1 MRADMKHK
9 RHHDEHENHERWLL
23 TYADLIT
30 LLLGLFV
37 ILYAMSKI
45 DAARYAEMIS
55 ALSGV
60 FGGSRPS
67 IVQGKSGVVDMPS
80 AMLKTEREKIAEE
93 LRNVLHRDLADGFA
107 SVTNDER
114 GVTVHL
120 LEELLFASGSA
131 QLKRSSL
138 TTLDTLAAVLKT
150 LSNEVRVEGHTDNVP
165 IRTEL
170 FPSNWHLSVARAVNA
185 GFYLIDRHG
194 INPERVSVV
203 GYAEYRPLVSNT
215 TPENRSRNR
224 RVDIVILTGTES
236 PGQNNTTGGDQTP
249 RSLSRN

>member
-1 MRADMKHK
+1 MKNKH
-9 RHHDEHENHERWLL
+9 HHDEHANHERWLL

-60 FGGSRPS
+60 FGGSRSS
-67 IVQGKSGVVDMPS
+67 IVQGNSGVVDMPS

-93 LRNVLHRDLADGFA
+93 LQNVLHRDLANRLA
-107 SVTNDER
+107 SVTSDER

-131 QLKRSSL
+131 QLKKNSL

-150 LSNEVRVEGHTDNVP
+150 LANEIRVEGHTDNVP
-165 IRTEL
+165 IRTVF

-185 GFYLIDRHG
+185 GFYLIDQHG

-224 RVDIVILTGTES
+224 RVDIVILTGTGS
-236 PGQNNTTGGDQTP
+236 PGQNNPPGGDQ
-249 RSLSRN
+249 RSQPFSKN